1 MNNDNSQNISNTMKF
16 ELPIERPAPKEII
29 LKVHE
34 ALTEKGYNPI
44 NQLVG
49 YILSGDP
56 SYITSY
62 NNARSL
68 IRKVERDE
76 IHEELVA
83 FYVTHAS
90 LEDNVENSNVE
101 ISD

>member
-56 SYITSY
+56 SYII
-62 NNARSL
+62 L
-68 IRKVERDE
+68 
-76 IHEELVA
+76 EELVA